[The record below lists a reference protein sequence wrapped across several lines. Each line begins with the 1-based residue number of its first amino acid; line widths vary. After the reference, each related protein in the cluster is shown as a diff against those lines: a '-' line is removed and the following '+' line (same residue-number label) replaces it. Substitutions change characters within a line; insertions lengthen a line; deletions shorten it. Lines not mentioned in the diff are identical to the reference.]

1 MNNIIL
7 IGMPGSGKST
17 LGVLLAKAMSYDFLD
32 TDIVI
37 QNRCKNK
44 LFKII
49 ENEGIDAFLQ
59 LENTILSDIN
69 VENTVVATGGSAIF
83 GAKAM
88 ENLKKGSV
96 VVYIKLGCEELKRRI
111 TDITTRG
118 IVMRPGKTLE
128 DIYEERYPLYEKYA
142 DIIIEADNTSVEQA
156 LQMIIQKLTN

>member
-37 QNRCKNK
+37 QKRCKNK

-59 LENTILSDIN
+59 LENKILSEIN
-69 VENTVVATGGSAIF
+69 VDNTVVATGGSAIF
-83 GAKAM
+83 GAEAM
-88 ENLKKGSV
+88 ENLKKDSV
-96 VVYIKLGCEELKRRI
+96 VVYIKLGCEELKKRI
-111 TDITTRG
+111 TNITTRG
-118 IVMRPGKTLE
+118 IVMKPGKTLE

-142 DIIIEADNTSVEQA
+142 DMIIEADNTSVEQA